1 MIRDEIMSKGV
12 AHVVLLSAFLRDEIM
27 FCVQIAATAGLAVGD
42 ERCGKSLVAWRFPCG
57 TRLIH
62 SALPALWA
70 QEIRVHRAVVSMVF
84 VSLLFCAVACCASFY
99 SNILVKMNTPYSCY
113 LLWTLTLN
121 QESQEIEMEKLCI
134 WLPPRCCCVG
144 GSTCYMPNNYCF
156 LRPFFNF
163 NFFKTTFKIRTPTQ
177 WNGDKIS
184 PQALEVW
191 LLRLNVGSTEK
202 CCDGSNCFLCLLQ
215 RQILFLIQFKNIWIF
230 ILTRIFFL

>member
-12 AHVVLLSAFLRDEIM
+12 AHVVLLSAFLGDEIA

-42 ERCGKSLVAWRFPCG
+42 ERCGKSLVTWRFPCR

-70 QEIRVHRAVVSMVF
+70 QEIRVHCAVVSTVF

-113 LLWTLTLN
+113 LLWSLTLN
-121 QESQEIEMEKLCI
+121 QESQEFEMEKLCI

-144 GSTCYMPNNYCF
+144 GPHATC
-156 LRPFFNF
+156 
-163 NFFKTTFKIRTPTQ
+163 
-177 WNGDKIS
+177 
-184 PQALEVW
+184 
-191 LLRLNVGSTEK
+191 
-202 CCDGSNCFLCLLQ
+202 
-215 RQILFLIQFKNIWIF
+215 QII
-230 ILTRIFFL
+230 TAS